1 MEEKMLISAYRY
13 DNIGKK
19 FIKNKSQKSCVKL
32 PYYQKESSNKSAFQL
47 QLLLLVSYFGQMFHK
62 YKKQSVLQSKEFVC
76 QDIHIGQNAGQDKI
90 RDQKSSASAIYNH
103 SKDLLF
109 DKVNDLKAKISGFLF
124 DIWQDKRLRWG
135 LILLL
140 IISPFTRI
148 VYNIFPE
155 DGFGEFIFES
165 SYLTI
170 PNFIEIESWYWFSIH
185 YWVYGMSELVAPLCA
200 MFGIFL
206 LFPKKY
212 YPSYLVGIPF
222 GYFLSLLI
230 HKISVTSNEELHQGY
245 GMAIV
250 AMFIILGVVVFIV
263 SDKILFKKNHI
274 IRASE
279 ARMVGLIKM
288 PGMSWGDKEILLK
301 KEAESW
307 TKEQNELYDQ
317 SRDNSES
324 RLIEVRPHM
333 KAS

>member
-1 MEEKMLISAYRY
+1 
-13 DNIGKK
+13 
-19 FIKNKSQKSCVKL
+19 
-32 PYYQKESSNKSAFQL
+32 
-47 QLLLLVSYFGQMFHK
+47 
-62 YKKQSVLQSKEFVC
+62 
-76 QDIHIGQNAGQDKI
+76 
-90 RDQKSSASAIYNH
+90 
-103 SKDLLF
+103 
-109 DKVNDLKAKISGFLF
+109 
-124 DIWQDKRLRWG
+124 
-135 LILLL
+135 
-140 IISPFTRI
+140 
-148 VYNIFPE
+148 
-155 DGFGEFIFES
+155 
-165 SYLTI
+165 
-170 PNFIEIESWYWFSIH
+170 
-185 YWVYGMSELVAPLCA
+185 MSELVAPLCA